1 MSAFDPNSAAIDGGI
16 FGLPHSF
23 EHATLVYLP
32 VPWEATTSYGAG
44 TSKGPSAILEASYQV
59 DLFDLEVD
67 KPYEA
72 GLFMLPESKK
82 IKAWNKK
89 GKAEAQKIIK
99 AGGRIGKNKAL
110 AKSLKTVND
119 LSVLVNEEVRK
130 ESRKILDAGKII
142 GLVGGDH
149 ASPFGALQAL
159 AEKEKSFGLLHID
172 AHSDTRD
179 AYEGF
184 QFSHA
189 SILRN
194 VMERIPEASKLVQV
208 GIRDFCEEEWDYIQ
222 ASKGR
227 VETYFDL
234 DCQKRKSG
242 GESWAHL
249 AREIVGKLPQK
260 VWITFDV
267 DGLDPRFCPN
277 TGTPVPGGLDY
288 AEAVIL
294 IGEVVRSG
302 RTIVGFDL
310 NEVSPGTG
318 RGVSR
323 GLNEWDA
330 NVGARLLYKLSAWT
344 LASQGIRPQVKR

>member
-1 MSAFDPNSAAIDGGI
+1 MKDFDPNSAADLDSGI

-23 EHATLVYLP
+23 EEAKLVYLP

-44 TSKGPSAILEASYQV
+44 TSKGPDAILDASYQV

-67 KPYEA
+67 RPYEA
-72 GLFMLPESKK
+72 GLHMLPLSKK
-82 IKAWNKK
+82 ILAWNKK

-110 AKSLKTVND
+110 AKSLKTVNE
-119 LSVLVNEEVRK
+119 LSELVNEEVRK
-130 ESRKILDAGKII
+130 EAKKILDAGKII

-149 ASPFGALQAL
+149 ASPYGAMKAL
-159 AEKEKSFGLLHID
+159 AEKEKDFGLLHID

-184 QFSHA
+184 RFSHA

-194 VMERIPEASKLVQV
+194 VMDDIPQATKLVQV
-208 GIRDFCEEEWDYIQ
+208 GIRDFCEEEWDFIR

-227 VETYFDL
+227 IETYFDL

-242 GESWAHL
+242 GESWTSL
-249 AREIVGKLPQK
+249 AKEIVSKLPQK

-294 IGEVVRSG
+294 IGEVARSG
-302 RTIVGFDL
+302 RKIVGFDL
-310 NEVSPGTG
+310 NEVSPGKD
-318 RGVSR
+318 
-323 GLNEWDA
+323 EWDA